1 MQGCCGGGSSQQQP
15 LETSSL
21 QPCCGGH
28 GGSCSSS
35 PPPPSCG
42 PSSLASKSH
51 SPPAGESDADGEGAY
66 SHGFSAGFEAGQRTA
81 YLDGLRLGR
90 LHGTAFGGELGS
102 LESFTEVLS
111 LLCGGDRPPALGE
124 GGGEEKKGGP
134 QQQQQQQQQDG
145 SSRLCKSAEQVR
157 ELVAGLCLVSGAP
170 LPASVDCVDALQR
183 CRAKAKVCCAL
194 AALPPASAS
203 LAGWSVAGR
212 VVSSE
217 LKQRA
222 AALDF

>member
-1 MQGCCGGGSSQQQP
+1 M
-15 LETSSL
+15 
-21 QPCCGGH
+21 
-28 GGSCSSS
+28 
-35 PPPPSCG
+35 
-42 PSSLASKSH
+42 
-51 SPPAGESDADGEGAY
+51 
-66 SHGFSAGFEAGQRTA
+66 
-81 YLDGLRLGR
+81 
-90 LHGTAFGGELGS
+90 HGTAFGGELGS

-111 LLCGGDRPPALGE
+111 LLYGGGRPPALGE
-124 GGGEEKKGGP
+124 GGGEEKKGDP
-134 QQQQQQQQQDG
+134 QQQQQQQQDG

-157 ELVAGLCLVSGAP
+157 ELVAGLSLVSGAP
-170 LPASVDCVDALQR
+170 LPASVDCVDALQH

-203 LAGWSVAGR
+203 LAGWR